1 VSQSLVHNINLIPT
15 MKRDSLNQYTWLM
28 KVLDSC
34 ENTAQIET
42 SERLFELYMK
52 KWKNDISEKNVIL
65 LSNNFEKEK
74 KGQLSKV
81 TRKNKSFFSKMSQF
95 FLF

>member
-1 VSQSLVHNINLIPT
+1 MSQSLVHNINLIPT
-15 MKRDSLNQYTWLM
+15 MKRDSLDQYTWLM

-52 KWKNDISEKNVIL
+52 KWKNDISEKNVSL

>member
-1 VSQSLVHNINLIPT
+1 MSQSLVHNINLIPT
-15 MKRDSLNQYTWLM
+15 MKRESLDQYTWLM

>member
-1 VSQSLVHNINLIPT
+1 MSQSFHNIKLIPT
-15 MKRDSLNQYTWLM
+15 MKRESLDQYTWIM
-28 KVLDSC
+28 KVLYSC

-74 KGQLSKV
+74 KGKLSKV
-81 TRKNKSFFSKMSQF
+81 TRNNKSFLSKMSQF

>member
-1 VSQSLVHNINLIPT
+1 
-15 MKRDSLNQYTWLM
+15 MKRDSLDQYTWVM

-52 KWKNDISEKNVIL
+52 MWKNDISKNNITIL
-65 LSNNFEKEK
+65 TNNFEKEK
-74 KGQLSKV
+74 KGKLSKV
-81 TRKNKSFFSKMSQF
+81 SRKNKSFFAKMSQF

>member
-15 MKRDSLNQYTWLM
+15 MKRESLDQYTWLM

>member
-1 VSQSLVHNINLIPT
+1 MSQSLVHNINLIPT
-15 MKRDSLNQYTWLM
+15 MKRDSLDQYTWLM

>member
-1 VSQSLVHNINLIPT
+1 MSQSLVHHINLLLT
-15 MKRDSLNQYTWLM
+15 MKTESLDQYTWLM

-52 KWKNDISEKNVIL
+52 KWKNDISKNNVTL

-81 TRKNKSFFSKMSQF
+81 TRKNKSFFARMSQF

>member
-1 VSQSLVHNINLIPT
+1 MTQSLVHHINLLTT
-15 MKRDSLNQYTWLM
+15 MKRESLDQYTWIM

-34 ENTAQIET
+34 ENPAQIET

-52 KWKNDISEKNVIL
+52 MWKNDISEKNVIL

-74 KGQLSKV
+74 KGKMTKV
-81 TRKNKSFFSKMSQF
+81 TRTNKSFFSKMSQF

>member
-1 VSQSLVHNINLIPT
+1 MSQSLVHNINLIPT

>member
-1 VSQSLVHNINLIPT
+1 VSQSLVHHINLIPT
-15 MKRDSLNQYTWLM
+15 MKRDSLDQYTWLM

-52 KWKNDISEKNVIL
+52 KWKKDITENNVTL

>member
-1 VSQSLVHNINLIPT
+1 LA
-15 MKRDSLNQYTWLM
+15 Y
-28 KVLDSC
+28 
-34 ENTAQIET
+34 
-42 SERLFELYMK
+42 ERK

>member
-1 VSQSLVHNINLIPT
+1 
-15 MKRDSLNQYTWLM
+15 MKRESLDQYTWLM

-42 SERLFELYMK
+42 SERLFELYIK
-52 KWKNDISEKNVIL
+52 KWKKDISENNVTL

-74 KGQLSKV
+74 KGKLSKV
-81 TRKNKSFFSKMSQF
+81 TRKNKSFFAKMSQF

>member
-1 VSQSLVHNINLIPT
+1 
-15 MKRDSLNQYTWLM
+15 MKKKDLFNQYSWII

-34 ENTAQIET
+34 ENPAQIET
-42 SERLFELYMK
+42 SERLFELYIK
-52 KWKNDISEKNVIL
+52 KWKNDISEKNIIL
-65 LSNNFEKEK
+65 FSNNFDNEK
-74 KGQLSKV
+74 KGKLSKI

>member
-1 VSQSLVHNINLIPT
+1 MSQSLVHNINFIPT
-15 MKRDSLNQYTWLM
+15 MKRDSLDQYTWLM

>member
-15 MKRDSLNQYTWLM
+15 MKRDSLDQYTWLM

>member
-1 VSQSLVHNINLIPT
+1 MSQSLVHYINLIPT
-15 MKRDSLNQYTWLM
+15 MKRDSLDQYTWLM